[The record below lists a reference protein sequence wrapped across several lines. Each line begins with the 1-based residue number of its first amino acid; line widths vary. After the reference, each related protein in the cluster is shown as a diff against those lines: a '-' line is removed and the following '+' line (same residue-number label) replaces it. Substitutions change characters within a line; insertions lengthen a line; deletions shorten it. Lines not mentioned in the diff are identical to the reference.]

1 MCTLMIFLYCLS
13 KFYFSKI
20 CKGQNTDFIIFL
32 QQLRGQIDLD
42 TKTMM
47 MKDLNLFYSMNDFN

>member
-42 TKTMM
+42 NKNH
-47 MKDLNLFYSMNDFN
+47 DDERPEFIL